1 MKLSRQR
8 YKGIARSPTVT
19 PYLRASTA
27 HAFDNIAKVTE
38 IDKLLYGEKREKEK
52 EKERETFSSRR
63 AKSSLGD
70 AVGCKHL

>member
-52 EKERETFSSRR
+52 ERETFSSRR
-63 AKSSLGD
+63 SKSSLGD